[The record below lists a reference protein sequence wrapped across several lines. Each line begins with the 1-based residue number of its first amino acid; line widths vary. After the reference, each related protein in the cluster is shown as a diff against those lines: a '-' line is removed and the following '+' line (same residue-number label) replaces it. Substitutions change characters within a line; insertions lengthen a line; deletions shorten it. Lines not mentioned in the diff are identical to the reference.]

1 MPLNTII
8 NRYIFKEIIPPFV
21 INLVFLTF
29 IFLMT
34 RILDITNWIVNY
46 RISLWKI
53 ILMLIYTMPFFLEF
67 VIPMSIMMATLL
79 TFLRLSSDNE
89 IVALK
94 ASGMSIYRMLPPV
107 LFFCILGWLLTSF
120 MAIYGLP
127 WGRLSLKELSYQV
140 ASSNIGIGL
149 KERTFN
155 DSFKDVML
163 YVDKIDLKNKEL
175 INIFIEDQRTE
186 NVVSTVVAP
195 RGKLLS
201 DPENMAFHL
210 RLFNG
215 TISHVNLKEETT
227 NTSNFATY
235 NYSLD
240 LNRIIATA
248 RQGVKDEEEMSLAEL
263 REAIRSA
270 TKKDDQFYLTLME
283 FHKKFSIPFSC
294 FALGL
299 LAVPLGVQAK
309 SGSRSYGIILGLV
322 FFLLYYILLSAGW
335 VFGEAGVYPP
345 LIGMWVPNIVM
356 GGIGLYLLV
365 RVANE
370 RPVRIYFLRASA
382 RRMISGFRKNNRDT
396 DPSIKR

>member
-8 NRYIFKEIIPPFV
+8 NRYIFKEIIPPFI

-34 RILDITNWIVNY
+34 RILDITNMIVNY

-53 ILMLIYTMPFFLEF
+53 ILMLIYSMPFFLEF

-89 IVALK
+89 IVAMK
-94 ASGMSIYRMLPPV
+94 ASGMSVYRLLPPV
-107 LFFCILGWLLTSF
+107 FLFCVLGWLLTSF

-149 KERTFN
+149 KARTFN
-155 DSFKDVML
+155 DGFKDVML
-163 YVDKIDLKNKEL
+163 YVNKIDLKNKEL
-175 INIFIEDQRTE
+175 INIFIEDQRTQ

-195 RGKLLS
+195 KGKLLS

-215 TISHVNLKEETT
+215 TINQVNLEEKTAHT
-227 NTSNFATY
+227 IYFDSY
-235 NYSLD
+235 DISLD
-240 LNRIIATA
+240 LKRIIAAA
-248 RQGVKDEEEMSLAEL
+248 RQGIKDEEEMSLTEL
-263 REAIRSA
+263 REAIKNAS
-270 TKKDDQFYLTLME
+270 KKDDQFYLTLME

-299 LAVPLGVQAK
+299 LGIPLGVQAR
-309 SGSRSYGIILGLV
+309 SASRSYGIILGLV

-356 GGIGLYLLV
+356 GGIGLYLLD
-365 RVANE
+365 RVAKE
-370 RPVRIYFLRASA
+370 RPIRINFLMVLIRRAVSVY
-382 RRMISGFRKNNRDT
+382 RKNSRDT
-396 DPSIKR
+396 GSSLKR

>member
-8 NRYIFKEIIPPFV
+8 NRYIFKEVIPPFV

-34 RILDITNWIVNY
+34 RILDITNLIVNH

-79 TFLRLSSDNE
+79 TFLRMSSDNE

-94 ASGMSIYRMLPPV
+94 ASGMSIYRMLPPIF
-107 LFFCILGWLLTSF
+107 LFCALGWLLTSF

-140 ASSNIGIGL
+140 ASSNMGIGL

-163 YVDKIDLKNKEL
+163 YVNRIDLKNKEL
-175 INIFIEDQRTE
+175 INLFIEDQRTE

-195 RGKLLS
+195 KGKLLS

-215 TISHVNLKEETT
+215 TINQVNLAEKTAHT
-227 NTSNFATY
+227 IYFDSY
-235 NYSLD
+235 DISLD
-240 LNRIIATA
+240 LNRIIAAA
-248 RQGVKDEEEMSLAEL
+248 RQGAKDEEEMSLQEL
-263 REAIRSA
+263 REAIRHAS
-270 TKKDDQFYLTLME
+270 KKDDQFYLTLME

-309 SGSRSYGIILGLV
+309 AASRSYGIILGLV

-356 GGIGLYLLV
+356 GSIGLYLLV
-365 RVANE
+365 RVADE
-370 RPVRIYFLRASA
+370 RPVRINFLTALIKRALA
-382 RRMISGFRKNNRDT
+382 TFRKNRRET
-396 DPSIKR
+396 GPSLR

>member
-1 MPLNTII
+1 MPLNTIV

-34 RILDITNWIVNY
+34 RILDITNLVVNH

-67 VIPMSIMMATLL
+67 VIPMSIMMAILL
-79 TFLRLSSDNE
+79 TFLQLSGDNE

-107 LFFCILGWLLTSF
+107 IFFCVLGWLLTSF

-140 ASSNIGIGL
+140 ASSNMGIGL

-155 DSFKDVML
+155 DNFKDVML
-163 YVDKIDLKNKEL
+163 YVNKIDLKNKEL
-175 INIFIEDQRTE
+175 INLFIEDQRTE

-195 RGKLLS
+195 KGKLLS

-215 TISHVNLKEETT
+215 TINQVNLEEKTAHT
-227 NTSNFATY
+227 IYFDSY
-235 NYSLD
+235 DISLD
-240 LNRIIATA
+240 LKRIIAAA
-248 RQGVKDEEEMSLAEL
+248 RRGVKDEEEMSLKEL
-263 REAIRSA
+263 REAIKNAS
-270 TKKDDQFYLTLME
+270 KKDDQFYLTVME
-283 FHKKFSIPFSC
+283 LHKKFSIPFSC

-299 LAVPLGVQAK
+299 LALPLGVQAK
-309 SGSRSYGIILGLV
+309 SSSRSYGIILGLV
-322 FFLLYYILLSAGW
+322 FFLFYYILLSAGW
-335 VFGEAGVYPP
+335 VFGEAGIYPP

-356 GGIGLYLLV
+356 GGIGLFLLV

-370 RPVRIYFLRASA
+370 RPVRVNFLTAPIRRAMSFFKKTGGDA
-382 RRMISGFRKNNRDT
+382 GPAS
-396 DPSIKR
+396 KR